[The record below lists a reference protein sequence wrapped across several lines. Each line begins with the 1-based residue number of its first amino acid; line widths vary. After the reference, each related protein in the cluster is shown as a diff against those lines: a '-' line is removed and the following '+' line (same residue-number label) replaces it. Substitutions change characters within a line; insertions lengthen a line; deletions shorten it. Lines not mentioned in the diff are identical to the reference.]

1 VGLFNRKQILR
12 CHWCGNKLKDKEE
25 YREPD
30 NTQTILCRNCFD
42 KALDKLINQ
51 GGTRVQSPSDYSGRY
66 NDFSSDYKNLSDREI
81 SKKKFNAY
89 LNPGTD
95 EAEFRRN
102 YKTRYRAHNKT
113 EYDKGK
119 NRVKRILDKKDKDD
133 K

>member
-81 SKKKFNAY
+81 SKKNLMLILILEQMKQSSEEI
-89 LNPGTD
+89 T
-95 EAEFRRN
+95 
-102 YKTRYRAHNKT
+102 
-113 EYDKGK
+113 
-119 NRVKRILDKKDKDD
+119 KRDIEHIIRQNMIKAKIG
-133 K
+133 